1 MTSNRDFSPL
11 YLSKILAMFDGGEK
25 FAAIPLM
32 VKDSA
37 SFDLLSYVRRDRAQ
51 EMCCHYWAS
60 CQE

>member
-11 YLSKILAMFDGGEK
+11 YLSKILAMFDGREK

-32 VKDSA
+32 VKDSHRLTC
-37 SFDLLSYVRRDRAQ
+37 SLMYVATVLGRCAVN
-51 EMCCHYWAS
+51 YWAS